1 MTSPREFFDADSSIS
16 HLQRVVALAD
26 TLKKSGVAIYEH
38 HWDSLCFGSFTITAG
53 RRKDCFEFSWD
64 GREFFISVS
73 HSSDVSSGR
82 PETWHPMANHRLSP
96 DDGKDPIV
104 FIEEFFSARKN
115 A

>member
-1 MTSPREFFDADSSIS
+1 MTAQREFSDADSSVS
-16 HLQRVVALAD
+16 HLRRITALAD

-64 GREFFISVS
+64 GREFFLSVS
-73 HSSDVSSGR
+73 HSAGVSNGR
-82 PETWHPMANHRLSP
+82 PQTWQPVANHRLSP
-96 DDGKDPIV
+96 DDGKDPLV
-104 FIEEFFSARKN
+104 FIEEFFRERKN